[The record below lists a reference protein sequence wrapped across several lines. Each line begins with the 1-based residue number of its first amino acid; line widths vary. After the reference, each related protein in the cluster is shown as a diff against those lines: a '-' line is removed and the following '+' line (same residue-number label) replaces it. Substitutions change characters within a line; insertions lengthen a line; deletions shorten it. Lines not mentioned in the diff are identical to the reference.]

1 MSSGV
6 TTVPGGFSEVSH
18 LQDALQAAHRAP
30 LAQEELVRLAM
41 VWRANFGVSSTR
53 GDEYAGGPDGH
64 HLRRGRMAT
73 TTTDFPIPEDLVGF
87 WQWDQLHCPRA
98 LTVLEHEL
106 LLASTG
112 WGFSKAIAE
121 LGSGL
126 RAVTKSINGYNYLSG
141 QPLDLGDE
149 DPQARAERY
158 RHNVDALLPVLG
170 ERWEKEWLPSIIETV
185 SRRIRQDYGT
195 MSDPDLLRTW
205 DEMYAEV
212 KDRWYIHGLLLY
224 AFFAAGQFADLYR
237 EVTAADDEK
246 LGYEALQGFETMAT
260 RSARGLWQ
268 LSRKVRAN
276 PELQRIFE
284 GSNPADIMSELD
296 STESGR
302 VFMSELGAYLD
313 EFGWRADSVYE
324 LTHPAWREDPR
335 IAINAIQGY
344 LAIEDDHGPDS
355 QQRSA
360 IRRREELLADAHA
373 RIGNDSARLKKFNA
387 TYDSIRCFTSMIE
400 DHNHWI
406 DQVGDISM
414 RYPALELGRR
424 SVARG
429 TLARTEDIFHL
440 ERADIVEAMNGVDKK
455 EVAAQR
461 RADLQRFA
469 GIVPP
474 PFIGPP
480 PPPSDDPVVDVIVRF
495 FGLPVEP
502 NADPRV
508 INGVAA
514 SPGTVTAKAKV
525 VRSLAEAS
533 KLLAGDVLVCEM
545 TLPPWTPLFS
555 TASAVVADT
564 GGILSHCAIVARETR
579 IPCVVGTMTGTSL
592 IKDGQTITVDGSRGI
607 VRIES

>member
-1 MSSGV
+1 
-6 TTVPGGFSEVSH
+6 
-18 LQDALQAAHRAP
+18 
-30 LAQEELVRLAM
+30 
-41 VWRANFGVSSTR
+41 
-53 GDEYAGGPDGH
+53 
-64 HLRRGRMAT
+64 MAT
-73 TTTDFPIPEDLVGF
+73 TTTDFPIPADLEGF
-87 WQWDQLHCPRA
+87 WQWDQLHCPRP

-112 WGFSKAIAE
+112 YGFSKAIAE

-126 RAVTKSINGYNYLSG
+126 RAVARSINGYNYLSG

-149 DPQARAERY
+149 DPVTRAERY
-158 RHNVDALLPVLG
+158 RENVDALVLALG
-170 ERWEKEWLPSIIETV
+170 ARWEKEWLPNVIETV
-185 SRRIRQDYGT
+185 SRRVRQDYGV
-195 MSDPDLLRTW
+195 MSDVELLRTW
-205 DEMYAEV
+205 DQMYEEV
-212 KDRWYIHGLLLY
+212 RDRWYIHGLLLY
-224 AFFAAGQFADLYR
+224 GFFAAGQFADLYK
-237 EVTAADDEK
+237 EVTGADDEK

-260 RSARGLWQ
+260 RSARGLWK
-268 LSRKVRAN
+268 LSRDVRGS
-276 PELQRIFE
+276 PDLKRIFE
-284 GSNPADIMSELD
+284 GSNPQDMLPRLEASEAGRVLVSELK
-296 STESGR
+296 
-302 VFMSELGAYLD
+302 AYLE

-324 LTHPAWREDPR
+324 LTRPAWREDPT

-344 LAIEDDHGPDS
+344 LAIEDERGPDA
-355 QQRSA
+355 QLQSA
-360 IRRREELLADAHA
+360 IKRREELLADART
-373 RIGNDSARLKKFNA
+373 RIGNDTARLEKFNA
-387 TYDSIRCFTSMIE
+387 AYETIRCFTPVVE

-406 DQVGDISM
+406 DQMGDISM

-424 SVARG
+424 CVAKG
-429 TLARTEDIFHL
+429 ALANAEDIFHL
-440 ERADIVEAMNGVDKK
+440 ERADIVEAMNGVDKQDL
-455 EVAAQR
+455 AAQR
-461 RADLQRFA
+461 KADLERFA
-469 GIVPP
+469 GVVPP

-502 NADPRV
+502 NTDPRV

-533 KLLAGDVLVCEM
+533 KLQAGDVLVCEQ

-555 TASAVVADT
+555 TASAVVADS
-564 GGILSHCAIVARETR
+564 GGILSHCAIVAREVR

>member
-1 MSSGV
+1 
-6 TTVPGGFSEVSH
+6 
-18 LQDALQAAHRAP
+18 
-30 LAQEELVRLAM
+30 
-41 VWRANFGVSSTR
+41 
-53 GDEYAGGPDGH
+53 
-64 HLRRGRMAT
+64 MAT
-73 TTTDFPIPEDLVGF
+73 TTTDFPIPADLEGF
-87 WQWDQLHCPRA
+87 WQWDQLHCPRP

-121 LGSGL
+121 LGSGI

-141 QPLDLGDE
+141 VPLDLGGE
-149 DPQARAERY
+149 DPQARADRY

-170 ERWEKEWLPSIIETV
+170 ERWEKEWQPNVIETV
-185 SRRIRQDYGT
+185 SRRIRQDYGA
-195 MSDPDLLRTW
+195 MSDTDLLRTW
-205 DEMYAEV
+205 DEMYQEV
-212 KDRWYIHGLLLY
+212 RDRWYIHGLLLY
-224 AFFAAGQFADLYR
+224 GFFAAGQFADLYKQ
-237 EVTAADDEK
+237 VTGADDEK

-260 RSARGLWQ
+260 NSARGLWK
-268 LSRKVRAN
+268 LSRHVRST

-284 GSNPADIMSELD
+284 GLSPEDILSQLD
-296 STESGR
+296 TSQAGR
-302 VFMSELGAYLD
+302 AFMSQFNGYLD
-313 EFGWRADSVYE
+313 EYGWRADSVYE
-324 LTHPAWREDPR
+324 LTHPAWREDPS

-344 LAIEDDHGPDS
+344 LAIDDDHGPDS
-355 QQRSA
+355 QLQSA
-360 IRRREELLADAHA
+360 IRRREELLADARA
-373 RIGNDSARLKKFNA
+373 KIGNDSARLQKFNA
-387 TYDSIRCFTSMIE
+387 TYESTRCFTPMVE

-406 DQVGDISM
+406 DQMGDISM

-424 SVARG
+424 CVAGG
-429 TLARTEDIFHL
+429 TLANAEDIFHL
-440 ERADIVEAMNGVDKK
+440 ERADIVDAMNGVDKK
-455 EVAAQR
+455 DLAAQR
-461 RADLQRFA
+461 KADLERFA
-469 GIVPP
+469 RVVPP

-514 SPGTVTAKAKV
+514 SPGTVTARAKV

-533 KLLAGDVLVCEM
+533 KLQAGDVLVCEM

-564 GGILSHCAIVARETR
+564 GGILSHCAIVARENR

-592 IKDGQTITVDGSRGI
+592 IKDGQMITVDGSRGI

>member
-1 MSSGV
+1 
-6 TTVPGGFSEVSH
+6 
-18 LQDALQAAHRAP
+18 
-30 LAQEELVRLAM
+30 
-41 VWRANFGVSSTR
+41 
-53 GDEYAGGPDGH
+53 
-64 HLRRGRMAT
+64 MAT
-73 TTTDFPIPEDLVGF
+73 TTTDFPIPADLEGF
-87 WQWDQLHCPRA
+87 WQWDQLHCPRP

-112 WGFSKAIAE
+112 YGFSKAIAE

-126 RAVTKSINGYNYLSG
+126 KAVTKSINGYNYLSG

-149 DPQARAERY
+149 DPEVRAEQY
-158 RHNVDALLPVLG
+158 RRNVAALLPVLG
-170 ERWEKEWLPSIIETV
+170 ARWEHEWLPNIVATV
-185 SRRIRQDYGT
+185 SRRVRQDYGG
-195 MSDPDLLRTW
+195 MSDADLLRTW
-205 DEMYAEV
+205 DEMYEEV
-212 KDRWYIHGLLLY
+212 KERWYIHGLLLY
-224 AFFAAGQFADLYR
+224 AFFAAGQFADLYK
-237 EVTAADDEK
+237 EVTGATDEK

-268 LSRKVRAN
+268 LSRSVRAS
-276 PELQRIFE
+276 PELERIFE
-284 GSNPADIMSELD
+284 GSSPDDIVSELHTNPAGRAFMADLD
-296 STESGR
+296 
-302 VFMSELGAYLD
+302 AYLD

-324 LTHPAWREDPR
+324 LTHPAWREDPK

-344 LAIEDDHGPDS
+344 LAIEDDHGPDTQLQS
-355 QQRSA
+355 S
-360 IRRREELLADAHA
+360 IRRRQELLADARA
-373 RIGNDSARLKKFNA
+373 SLGGDSARLAKFNA
-387 TYDSIRCFTSMIE
+387 AYEAISSFTPMIE

-406 DQVGDISM
+406 DQMGDISM

-424 SVARG
+424 CVANG
-429 TLARTEDIFHL
+429 TLANTEDVFHL
-440 ERADIVEAMNGVDKK
+440 ERADIVEAMKGVDKQ
-455 EVAAQR
+455 ELAAQR
-461 RADLQRFA
+461 KADLERFA
-469 GIVPP
+469 RVVPP

-514 SPGTVTAKAKV
+514 SPGTVTARAKV
-525 VRSLAEAS
+525 VRSLTEAS
-533 KLLAGDVLVCEM
+533 KLQAGDVLVCEM

-564 GGILSHCAIVARETR
+564 GGILSHCAIVAREVR

-607 VRIES
+607 VRIEN